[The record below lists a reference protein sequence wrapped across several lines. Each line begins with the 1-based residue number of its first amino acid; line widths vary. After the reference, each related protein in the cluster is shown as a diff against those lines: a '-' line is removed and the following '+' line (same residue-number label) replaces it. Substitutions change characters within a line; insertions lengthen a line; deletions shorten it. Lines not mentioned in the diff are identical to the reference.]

1 MRSGHVKIN
10 RCLIL
15 MLSVILA
22 GYILWNT
29 GVFSWNMIWEEIT
42 DMLVR
47 QSAECYLPGMVYVAE
62 DKNGNWKEWLEGKAA
77 ELIPLGT
84 YLDKESE
91 WETEVE
97 DAETIAR
104 ILAEQASDENAV
116 DANGVLIGEDDSA
129 KTEGAGTGIDV
140 SPEKMGDFN

>member
-15 MLSVILA
+15 MLSGIL
-22 GYILWNT
+22 GIYILWNM

-62 DKNGNWKEWLEGKAA
+62 DKMVTGRNGWKERQ
-77 ELIPLGT
+77 P
-84 YLDKESE
+84 S
-91 WETEVE
+91 
-97 DAETIAR
+97 
-104 ILAEQASDENAV
+104 
-116 DANGVLIGEDDSA
+116 
-129 KTEGAGTGIDV
+129 
-140 SPEKMGDFN
+140 